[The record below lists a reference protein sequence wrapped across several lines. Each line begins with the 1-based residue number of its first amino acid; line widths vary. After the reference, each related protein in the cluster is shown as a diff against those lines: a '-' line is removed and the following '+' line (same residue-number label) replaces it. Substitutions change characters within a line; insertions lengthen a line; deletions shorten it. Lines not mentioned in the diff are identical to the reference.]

1 MNSALIKAAIT
12 ALTSKDVQKVLRNVL
27 LVILTP
33 FLLILLVFTSSGD
46 AASSH
51 NQEVIRIL
59 FENEPIPQDLPDE
72 FKVFMETMQENFAVL
87 DEEIVLIQE
96 QVSEGVLDSIQ
107 IKSFYLSV
115 SLNNPETNQKEKLQ
129 DFVLCFLKE
138 KPAADDGNENE
149 DLEEETPAITYAVQ
163 LDTEIIR
170 KNIQDEFGLEL
181 SDEMMENYRS
191 IVVYVNPGADA
202 STEGEGVPLSQALA
216 EIITESEK
224 NSYIGGTMGSPFE
237 DGWVDKVTSE
247 FGHRSPI
254 TLPDGSQTSQTHT
267 GMDFGA
273 AGGTPILAV
282 NDGVVVYVRNHQKG
296 LGLHLVI
303 DHGGGILSVYGH
315 TSRIIVKEGDIVKK
329 GQKIAEVG
337 TTGNSTGN
345 HLHLEIWEKG
355 VPQNARNYLE
365 EK

>member
-1 MNSALIKAAIT
+1 MNSALIKAAVT
-12 ALTSKDVQKVLRNVL
+12 ALTSKDVQKTLRNVL
-27 LVILTP
+27 LVVLTP
-33 FLLILLVFTSSGD
+33 FLLILLVFTSAGD

-51 NQEVIRIL
+51 NQVMIHVL

-72 FKVFMETMQENFAVL
+72 FKAFMETMQENFAFL
-87 DEEIVLIQE
+87 DEDIAHVQE
-96 QVSEGVLDSIQ
+96 QISEGVLDSIQ
-107 IKSFYLSV
+107 IKSFLLSV
-115 SLNNPETNQKEKLQ
+115 SLYDPQIIQKERLQ
-129 DFVLCFLKE
+129 DFVLCFIKE
-138 KPAADDGNENE
+138 KQAAEDGDENE
-149 DLEEETPAITYAVQ
+149 DLEEETPAKNYAVQ

-170 KNIQDEFGLEL
+170 RNIQDTFSVHLDDAL
-181 SDEMMENYRS
+181 MENYRS
-191 IVVYVNPGADA
+191 IVCHVNPGADA
-202 STEGEGVPLSQALA
+202 STEGEGIPLSQALA
-216 EIITESEK
+216 EIIAESEK
-224 NSYIGGTMGSPFE
+224 NSYAGGTMGSPFE

-273 AGGTPILAV
+273 AGGTPILAI